1 MNSYFL
7 IHEAERSLTTREQ
20 READI
25 RAGELAAEFARL
37 RRALRRGLGRA
48 LRRGTAAH
56 TDVALMGDPAVAGDP
71 AVVGDAAVGELDL
84 TGTGDQARRLTS
96 LCN

>member
-1 MNSYFL
+1 MNNYHL
-7 IHEAERSLTTREQ
+7 IYEAERSKTTREL

-37 RRALRRGLGRA
+37 WHALRDGLRGG
-48 LRRGTAAH
+48 LRRGTVAH
-56 TDVALMGDPAVAGDP
+56 ASAAVAGD
-71 AVVGDAAVGELDL
+71 AGVAGDAAVGELEL
-84 TGTGDQARRLTS
+84 GDPGLDAGDEARHLTS